1 MIILGIDPGI
11 AIVGWGVVKGDGV
24 KFAPVEYGAIT
35 TGPESPV
42 EDRLEAVYAE
52 LDDIIKRHKPDAV
65 SVEELFWNT
74 NQKTGIIVAEARG
87 VILLAARKNNVP
99 IFEYT
104 PLQVKQSV
112 TGYGR
117 ADKKQVITLVSMMLS
132 LDTPPKPDDTAD
144 ALALAITHGSTVG
157 SKIAGYYNKASNA
170 GYGRRTRIDPRY
182 ENATNI
188 VRRGKPISADEA
200 RAAKKVAPK
209 RPAKPTKKDD

>member
-11 AIVGWGVVKGDGV
+11 AIVGWGVVECEKG
-24 KFAPVEYGAIT
+24 KFAPIEYGAIT

-42 EDRLEAVYAE
+42 EDRLEAVYSE
-52 LDDIIKRHKPDAV
+52 LDAIIKRHKPDAV

-117 ADKKQVITLVSMMLS
+117 AEKKQVITLVSMMLS
-132 LDTPPKPDDTAD
+132 LDEPPKPDDTAD
-144 ALALAITHGSTVG
+144 ALALAITHGNASG

-170 GYGRRTRIDPRY
+170 GYGRRKVADPRF

-188 VRRGKPISADEA
+188 VRRGKPVRTDESGD
-200 RAAKKVAPK
+200 K
-209 RPAKPTKKDD
+209 TKHKG